1 MIEESRKEKT
11 GIIIKGVGG
20 LYEVR
25 PDFTSETVICRAR
38 GVFRHEGVS
47 PLPGDRVVIT
57 SDSEKED
64 YVIDSILP
72 RKNNLIRP
80 PAANLTH
87 IITVIPA
94 AAPKPDLLG
103 ADKLISIAENLGI
116 EPVIVVNKSDI
127 DTASAE
133 SIGNIYTAAGF
144 TVFTVSAASGD
155 GCADIRIY
163 LENES
168 RRATVIAAAAGV
180 SGAGKST
187 LLTELFPELKLRTGG
202 LSRKTERGRH
212 TTRHVELYPVSC
224 PDGEYYIAD
233 TPGFSLLD
241 FTRFNFFSLD
251 DLPDTYREFRP
262 MLGRCRYTK
271 CTHLKEEGC
280 EILEGVKDGSVPK
293 SRHFSY
299 VSMYEE
305 LKKKPEWKRRKELEG
320 K

>member
-1 MIEESRKEKT
+1 MSEEIRNEKT

-25 PDFTSETVICRAR
+25 PDFTSVAVSCRAR
-38 GVFRHEGVS
+38 GVFRYEGVS
-47 PLPGDRVVIT
+47 PLPGDRVVIA
-57 SDSEKED
+57 SDTDNGD
-64 YVIDSILP
+64 YVIDKILP
-72 RKNNLIRP
+72 RKNSLIRP

-127 DTASAE
+127 DPASAD
-133 SIGNIYTAAGF
+133 SIRDIYTAAGF
-144 TVFTVSAASGD
+144 TVFTVSAASGM
-155 GCADIRIY
+155 GCGDIRTY

-168 RRATVIAAAAGV
+168 RRATVVAAAAGV

-187 LLTELFPELKLRTGG
+187 LLTELFPELRLRTGG

-212 TTRHVELYPVSC
+212 TTRHVELYPVTC
-224 PDGEYYIAD
+224 DGGEYYIAD

-241 FTRFNFFSLD
+241 FTKFNFFSLD
-251 DLPDTYREFRP
+251 ELPYTYREFRP
-262 MLGRCRYTK
+262 LLGECRYTK
-271 CTHLKEEGC
+271 CTHLREEGC
-280 EILEGVKDGSVPK
+280 AVLGGVKNGSVPK
-293 SRHFSY
+293 SRHASY

-305 LKKKPEWKRRKELEG
+305 VKKKPEWKRRRELES